1 MVIQSPTLRRP
12 AAAVVRLAVAAAL
25 TFAAALASAGESA
38 LTIRTIEVTGLR
50 RTKEK
55 TVTQLLERYIGSP
68 AAELDKDEVSAL
80 LIRTGIFEN
89 VRAAAVPSEDGTSAR
104 LEVAVDEKWSII
116 PAPVFAVT
124 SSGITAGAAFL
135 DANAFGLNDKLLSVA
150 LKLPS
155 GWMTS
160 IAYTDESDGSRS
172 GRNSVSAYISMK
184 ERTDEDTTEAT
195 LRRYQSSAVD
205 FAFETARPLFLD
217 TNASLG
223 FAFKERGVSDPEKS
237 AVAEPDPARVFMVR
251 TGLSTRSSDWNGVF
265 LLESLASLGASYSF
279 GLVGDSFY
287 TFDARAVVERPLGTR
302 LRARASAAG
311 LFSPLAPAVFDVS
324 PSALGLT
331 ILPSDF
337 AARSAASAVFGLEAR
352 LAAFRFGL
360 LSALVSYEGAVV
372 NGELLGTEIAHGPSA
387 GIRLYVAKVAVPA
400 MSVVV
405 SYNAEADVVRGS
417 FGIGMRM

>member
-1 MVIQSPTLRRP
+1 
-12 AAAVVRLAVAAAL
+12 
-25 TFAAALASAGESA
+25 
-38 LTIRTIEVTGLR
+38 
-50 RTKEK
+50 
-55 TVTQLLERYIGSP
+55 
-68 AAELDKDEVSAL
+68 
-80 LIRTGIFEN
+80 
-89 VRAAAVPSEDGTSAR
+89 
-104 LEVAVDEKWSII
+104 
-116 PAPVFAVT
+116 
-124 SSGITAGAAFL
+124 
-135 DANAFGLNDKLLSVA
+135 
-150 LKLPS
+150 
-155 GWMTS
+155 
-160 IAYTDESDGSRS
+160 
-172 GRNSVSAYISMK
+172 
-184 ERTDEDTTEAT
+184 
-195 LRRYQSSAVD
+195 
-205 FAFETARPLFLD
+205 LFLD

-237 AVAEPDPARVFMVR
+237 AGGPSQILPGIHGAD
-251 TGLSTRSSDWNGVF
+251 GLIHRSSDWNGVF

-279 GLVGDSFY
+279 GWWATPSIPSTPG
-287 TFDARAVVERPLGTR
+287 RGGTSPGN
-302 LRARASAAG
+302 AAAG
-311 LFSPLAPAVFDVS
+311 QGQRRGPLFAPGAAVFDVS

-400 MSVVV
+400 MSVVI